1 MRPGGRV
8 APPTSI
14 VLRSEIM
21 ILPRCLNASLDLL
34 ASPVVAW
41 LVFKWHGWNLCFT
54 IQWSRAST
62 KNWGADLITAVVTCI
77 MSRWIAFRRNSIDL
91 LPKFL
96 KLWPLE
102 TCDGWS
108 KHLLRFASKDRSK
121 SITDMN
127 AGIFSIFIKG
137 RVATLRLFFVGVV
150 GNS

>member
-41 LVFKWHGWNLCFT
+41 LVFKWHWWNLCFT

-108 KHLLRFASKDRSK
+108 KHLTYWDSPVRIVANQSLIWMLASLAFLSR
-121 SITDMN
+121 
-127 AGIFSIFIKG
+127 AGLLHFVFFSL
-137 RVATLRLFFVGVV
+137 VL
-150 GNS
+150 